1 MSILDAMLCALN
13 LTYEREEKCH
23 NIYRDN
29 TSKGYQDQEFNQ
41 CGNDS

>member
-1 MSILDAMLCALN
+1 MSILDAMLYT

-29 TSKGYQDQEFNQ
+29 TEEYQDQEFNQ